1 MDTRIPSVSRIALNR
16 FLSVLARYCS
26 MRRRLDTIVTRPRVL
41 LWSLGLALA
50 WVVRYSMRAD
60 QVAIWYSG
68 LPVSLSASR
77 DLARAASIAAAALKA
92 PVASS
97 SSTVVASGGG
107 RPPASVIRTEAAV
120 GRTAA
125 GTVVAVGLDDVTAAR
140 ELVQVVAP
148 TAAAATKAMV
158 GRAVREDGN
167 AREEGESAHEKTE
180 EVFG

>member
-1 MDTRIPSVSRIALNR
+1 M
-16 FLSVLARYCS
+16 
-26 MRRRLDTIVTRPRVL
+26 
-41 LWSLGLALA
+41 
-50 WVVRYSMRAD
+50 
-60 QVAIWYSG
+60 
-68 LPVSLSASR
+68 SASR

-107 RPPASVIRTEAAV
+107 RPPASVIRTEAV

-125 GTVVAVGLDDVTAAR
+125 GTVVAVGLDDVTADR

-158 GRAVREDGN
+158 GRAVGEGGN